1 MPQLIPFHFL
11 NEFLFSFYG
20 LLALTFVLGLYFLPK
35 TLNLQVIRVFITK
48 LN

>member
-11 NEFLFSFYG
+11 NEFSFSFYG
-20 LLALTFVLGLYFLPK
+20 LLLLTLVLGLYFLP
-35 TLNLQVIRVFITK
+35 TSLNLQVIRVFITK